1 MTTSSSGVS
10 ALSPPS
16 RRLKFVRRRLARA
29 PVCDNII
36 GDLVAFVEVPRPGV
50 LDSAYVH
57 EHLGSTACR
66 LNEAEALRRIERFHC
81 PSSRRHLLGRLLSA
95 AGARSRVSRHNI

>member
-29 PVCDNII
+29 PICDNII
-36 GDLVAFVEVPRPGV
+36 GDLLAFVEVPHPV
-50 LDSAYVH
+50 ALDSAYEH

-66 LNEAEALRRIERFHC
+66 LNEAEALRRIEPFHC
-81 PSSRRHLLGRLLSA
+81 PVAVAVSLGRLL
-95 AGARSRVSRHNI
+95 